1 MRSDSAQNV
10 QLLLDIESLPWLLS
24 HDIRISQQKQ
34 LSQTLVTGPAH
45 VISAAGTFSCL
56 TDIGHAYRS
65 VAQII
70 VFVHHHKQ

>member
-10 QLLLDIESLPWLLS
+10 QLLLDIESLHLLLS
-24 HDIRISQQKQ
+24 HDIRVIQQKQ
-34 LSQTLVTGPAH
+34 LSVTLVTGPAH
-45 VISAAGTFSCL
+45 IISAAGTFSCL
-56 TDIGHAYRS
+56 IDTGHAYCS